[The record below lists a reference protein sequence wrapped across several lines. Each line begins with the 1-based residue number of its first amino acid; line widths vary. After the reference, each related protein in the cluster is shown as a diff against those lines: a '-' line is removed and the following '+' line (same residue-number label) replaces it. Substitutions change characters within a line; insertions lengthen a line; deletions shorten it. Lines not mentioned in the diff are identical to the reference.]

1 MNSITLSEE
10 RNEETC
16 YGYCD
21 DYQPHAVKRMFDYKN
36 GMLYDMRWDEAG
48 NLGQVSIANRDAM
61 FEAGRFLFWTEDN
74 RMHAAV
80 DDKYYSYYSY
90 DHAGER
96 RLKLTG
102 TNDLLDVNADFMHTV
117 SVLNNPTLYP
127 SAYMVLTNKGY
138 TKHYYAGTE
147 RVAARL
153 GGGGLDALHHVIG
166 SDEELQAK
174 ADTLFTQSQDQV
186 NSRVLKE
193 NDLDCIMGNKFAKEV
208 FGQRIDGAP
217 CQMKADVEFDH
228 GQFKD
233 MVNSMLVDLNN
244 GQEQDVYFYHS
255 DHLGSASWI
264 TDANGEAVQHLQ
276 YLPYGEPYIN
286 QRTTG
291 YNERFTF
298 TGKERDEET
307 GYGYFGARYMDH
319 ELMTMWL
326 SVDPLAD
333 KYPSISPYAYCAWNP
348 IKLVDP
354 DGREITL
361 WIEDGSGNTYEYKPN
376 MTPTGD
382 AAAQQQIQTLNEMYS
397 SSLGQEMLDA
407 LIGSTND
414 YYITNESTGVP
425 GTSAT
430 VQYGNGSRSQM
441 GGANDMLNMSHELFH
456 AFQYENGE
464 GGATYKNEV
473 EALIYSNALTLQTKG
488 TALKQLASLNPGT
501 SDGNNFENAMNGLL
515 WGKTFSQT
523 DFSTAV
529 DLFQSQSIMNS
540 SGIYNAKYYNKGDP
554 SNGSL
559 LQRFYPLMR

>member
-1 MNSITLSEE
+1 MTMNQLNSPTHKIKGVGHTKTMRFYPFVFTGKEKGGETGFAARIGGGFGKPILAEQPQVSQQAQWFFEQCQKETEKRVLEAIPPHTIRRDHLSENIYMAMMRE
-10 RNEETC
+10 FET
-16 YGYCD
+16 
-21 DYQPHAVKRMFDYKN
+21 PMHLMANAVIKSN
-36 GMLYDMRWDEAG
+36 
-48 NLGQVSIANRDAM
+48 NLLSTAQNIVS
-61 FEAGRFLFWTEDN
+61 G
-74 RMHAAV
+74 
-80 DDKYYSYYSY
+80 
-90 DHAGER
+90 
-96 RLKLTG
+96 
-102 TNDLLDVNADFMHTV
+102 
-117 SVLNNPTLYP
+117 
-127 SAYMVLTNKGY
+127 SA
-138 TKHYYAGTE
+138 E
-147 RVAARL
+147 
-153 GGGGLDALHHVIG
+153 
-166 SDEELQAK
+166 
-174 ADTLFTQSQDQV
+174 
-186 NSRVLKE
+186 
-193 NDLDCIMGNKFAKEV
+193 
-208 FGQRIDGAP
+208 P
-217 CQMKADVEFDH
+217 
-228 GQFKD
+228 
-233 MVNSMLVDLNN
+233 
-244 GQEQDVYFYHS
+244 DVYFYHS

-264 TDANGEAVQHLQ
+264 TDGDGIPVQHLQ
-276 YLPYGEPYIN
+276 YLPYGEPFVN
-286 QRTTG
+286 QRAAGST
-291 YNERFTF
+291 YRERFTF

-307 GYGYFGARYMDH
+307 GYSYFGARYMDH

-326 SVDPLAD
+326 SVDPMSD

-361 WIEDGSGNTYEYKPN
+361 WIEDGSGNIYEYKPN

-430 VQYGNGSRSQM
+430 VQYGNGSRSKM

-488 TALKQLASLNPGT
+488 TALKQLASLNPRT

-540 SGIYNAKYYNKGDP
+540 SGIYNAKYYTKGDP